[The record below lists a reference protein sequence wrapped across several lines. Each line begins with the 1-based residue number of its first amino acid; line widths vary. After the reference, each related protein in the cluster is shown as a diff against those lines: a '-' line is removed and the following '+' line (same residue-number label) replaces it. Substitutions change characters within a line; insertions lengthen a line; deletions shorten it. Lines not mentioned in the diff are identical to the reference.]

1 MRIEL
6 HIKIIIGQFVWFS
19 HGQHLFNPFIPPSP
33 PLNPTYP
40 YLQMLPQAYP
50 VSTIVPQSYPVTP
63 NVPLIYPMKP
73 IVPNLPSPYNHI
85 LPLPPLSRFPLLY
98 PLSPQRLGPDRNNEK
113 CSCGLE
119 NKSPLDSLN
128 RIMHAT
134 GWWKLWVLYIQCKTL
149 STSKSPNLQ
158 PVIVSTTVCRNSTQP
173 ISMVCAVFPLV

>member
-1 MRIEL
+1 MKKISQKTKDMSKELWVIEYYYFFWL
-6 HIKIIIGQFVWFS
+6 NENWTSHKKIIIGKFVWFS

-40 YLQMLPQAYP
+40 YLQMLPQPYP
-50 VSTIVPQSYPVTP
+50 VPTIVPQSYPVTP
-63 NVPLIYPMKP
+63 NVPLIYPIKP

-85 LPLPPLSRFPLLY
+85 LPLPPLSRFPALY
-98 PLSPQRLGPDRNNEK
+98 PLLPQRLGPDSNNEK

-134 GWWKLWVLYIQCKTL
+134 GWWKLWFLYIKCRSLSMSTL
-149 STSKSPNLQ
+149 
-158 PVIVSTTVCRNSTQP
+158 
-173 ISMVCAVFPLV
+173 